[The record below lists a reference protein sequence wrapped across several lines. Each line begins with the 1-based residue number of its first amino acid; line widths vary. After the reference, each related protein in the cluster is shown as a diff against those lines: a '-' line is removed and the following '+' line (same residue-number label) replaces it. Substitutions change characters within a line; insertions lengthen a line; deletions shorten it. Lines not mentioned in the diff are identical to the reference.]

1 MGYKLNKKII
11 KEMQPYLEELLSA
24 KRDVSW
30 TVDNPQK
37 FAFDLR
43 SAIKAS
49 ADPEFGLTQYA
60 TLLNKYQFK
69 IRRLTVLAFLKA
81 DAVQLDLDEH
91 AKAPD
96 SITIDAA
103 NDVLKVVGALIQFK
117 HHSTWE
123 FPNFKDLPNIGRLV
137 EYCDRSKYKII
148 STEPLIITKNN
159 DN

>member
-1 MGYKLNKKII
+1 
-11 KEMQPYLEELLSA
+11 MQPYLEQLLPA

-30 TVDNPQK
+30 VVDNPQK

-43 SAIKAS
+43 SAIKA
-49 ADPEFGLTQYA
+49 AANPEFGLTQYA
-60 TLLNKYQFK
+60 TILDKYQFK
-69 IRRLTVLAFLKA
+69 IRRLTVLALLKA
-81 DAVQLDLDEH
+81 DAVQLDLDEYI
-91 AKAPD
+91 KAPD
-96 SITIDAA
+96 SITIEPAD
-103 NDVLKVVGALIQFK
+103 DVLKVVGALIQFK

-123 FPNFKDLPNIGRLV
+123 FPGFNDLANMSRLV